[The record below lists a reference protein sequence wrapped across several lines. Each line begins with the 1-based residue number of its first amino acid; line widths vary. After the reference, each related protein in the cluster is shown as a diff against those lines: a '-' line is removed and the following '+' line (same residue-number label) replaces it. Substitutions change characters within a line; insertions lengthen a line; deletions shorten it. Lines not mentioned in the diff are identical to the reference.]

1 MVKNLQEL
9 NRLVTKTYDMVVQ
22 VENYAMQQGP
32 FSDLSVTETH
42 TLDAIGKKGT
52 KTMSEVAAR
61 LNIAVSTLSV
71 SVSRLIK
78 KGYVQRMRDEND
90 RRVVKICLTRK
101 GEKAYNLHAYF
112 HSRLINVALGQMS
125 EEEEVVLISALHK
138 IHAFFDSVQH
148 KYDEGTK

>member
-9 NRLVTKTYDMVVQ
+9 NRLITKTYDMVVQ
-22 VENYAMQQGP
+22 VENFAMQQGP

-42 TLDAIGKKGT
+42 TLDAIGKRGT
-52 KTMSEVAAR
+52 RTMSEVASQ

-78 KGYVQRMRDEND
+78 KGYVERMRDEKD
-90 RRVVKICLTRK
+90 RRVVKVCLTRK

-112 HSRLINVALGQMS
+112 HSRLINVALGELSEQ
-125 EEEEVVLISALHK
+125 EEEILISALHK

-148 KYDEGTK
+148 KCGEEIK